1 MPTERRSHAE
11 NHAVNSSVSQFTWG
25 CQEFAPACLCPCY
38 KHIST
43 PKDTITALGLVG
55 SCIFYIAPFENPLAK
70 ISFNVRGFFYTRKKN
85 DIPLEFVT
93 CSELFLGNVLVEFY
107 LKCSFDEPTAYC
119 MLLWSLGKLVANYCI
134 NFGPLLLVFVVLRRR
149 YKVMEYLSTASALTL
164 RCIDPYRNNPQLT
177 SASKSVQKIN
187 CMPCNF
193 RYLRR
198 DVAN

>member
-1 MPTERRSHAE
+1 MSLLQTYIHPKGHDNRIGLSRLMHFLHRAVWKSSCENFVQRSRLFLH
-11 NHAVNSSVSQFTWG
+11 T
-25 CQEFAPACLCPCY
+25 
-38 KHIST
+38 
-43 PKDTITALGLVG
+43 
-55 SCIFYIAPFENPLAK
+55 
-70 ISFNVRGFFYTRKKN
+70 KKN

-93 CSELFLGNVLVEFY
+93 CSELLLGNVLVEFC